1 LSRQPVVLGI
11 LALVAAL
18 APAHAGTVYIPLAPQ
33 RSVGAVHYRTEVV
46 AANTS
51 AAASALT
58 AAFIPTGSDG
68 THAGGAPARLNLLP
82 HATFVLTN
90 LAPAGREG
98 LLAITGDNA
107 DNGDTG
113 DTQVAVTA
121 RIVASDRSGKILG
134 RLPLPAIGGANAI
147 AAGDT
152 AQIQGI
158 SRPAAGTVLR
168 FGVVNLGSEAATCS
182 AAAFRAN
189 GTAAGGAVEFT
200 APPLSQQAVAAPLS
214 ALGAARFSDARVE
227 VTCDQP
233 FYPYALELGPA
244 AGQATVHTPSM
255 MLGGGSALTAEV
267 TRPRGDGGDGE
278 GGGRGGEGTG
288 GGSGSGGG
296 GGGAGGGPVTGQDT
310 LSYSGIFLDAKQNDS
325 TRAFTLPLRNG
336 VSYRRITVDFD
347 LYLNQWQT
355 PLFHAVT
362 SLRRND
368 RTLYNG
374 LILRGDRAK
383 TLIDLGREQM
393 AKGDGPWKER
403 TQYHLR
409 IETDAG
415 NRTVTLRVFQGNAVV
430 HTVTGPLVSTD
441 LSVSNGKAI
450 SVDFGIAR
458 VADGAY
464 FPPLGWKYS
473 NLNVKAEPF

>member
-1 LSRQPVVLGI
+1 LTRQPAVLGI

-33 RSVGAVHYRTEVV
+33 RTVGAVHYRTEVL
-46 AANTS
+46 AANTN
-51 AAASALT
+51 AATSALT
-58 AAFIPTGSDG
+58 TVFIPTGGDG
-68 THAGGAPARLNLLP
+68 TRAGGAPTRINLLP
-82 HATFVLTN
+82 QATFVLTN

-98 LLAITGDNA
+98 LLAITADSGDA
-107 DNGDTG
+107 
-113 DTQVAVTA
+113 QVAVTA
-121 RIVASDRSGKILG
+121 RIVASDRSGKVLG
-134 RLPLPAIGGANAI
+134 SLPLPAIGSGNAI

-152 AQIQGI
+152 AQIQGL

-168 FGVVNLGSEAATCS
+168 FGVINLGSEAATCS

-189 GTAAGGAVEFT
+189 GATAGGAIGFT

-214 ALGAARFSDARVE
+214 ALGAAKFSDARVE

-233 FYPYALELGPA
+233 FYPYALQLGPA
-244 AGQATVHTPSM
+244 AGQTAVHTPSV
-255 MLGGGSALTAEV
+255 MLGGGSALTAEAA
-267 TRPRGDGGDGE
+267 RPRGDGDGE

-296 GGGAGGGPVTGQDT
+296 GGAGSGPVTGQDN
-310 LSYSGIFLDAKQNDS
+310 LSYSGTFLDAKQNDS

-336 VSYRRITVDFD
+336 VNYRKITVDFD

-430 HTVTGPLVSTD
+430 HTVTGPLISTD